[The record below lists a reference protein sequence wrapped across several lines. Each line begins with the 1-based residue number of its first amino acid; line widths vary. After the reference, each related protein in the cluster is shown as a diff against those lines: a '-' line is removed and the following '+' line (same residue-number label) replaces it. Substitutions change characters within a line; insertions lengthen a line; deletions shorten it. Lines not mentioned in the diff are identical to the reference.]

1 MADAFQSRILQRHLL
16 LGRGFDLLISDSV
29 SWQLVNMV
37 RLSRRLF
44 NRVWPSFGRHDDV
57 YPNQTVKIRRIL
69 AAWLKSF
76 FGLIIIKKPSAEL
89 QGTD

>member
-37 RLSRRLF
+37 RLSGRLF
-44 NRVWPSFGRHDDV
+44 NRVWPCFGRHDDV
-57 YPNQTVKIRRIL
+57 YPNQTVKINKKDFSCMAKIL
-69 AAWLKSF
+69 FWS
-76 FGLIIIKKPSAEL
+76 
-89 QGTD
+89 DNN